1 MSMVVVMF
9 EILVAADVSTENLQ
23 REAADRMDLPVHA
36 KLSLQTGSCRGLAC
50 RGTGGTL
57 VRLGVELM
65 RCASTNALRIAS
77 ARAAWRGPS
86 RRVRPARRPRR
97 PGDAAQPF
105 TPS

>member
-1 MSMVVVMF
+1 MSMVMVMF
-9 EILVAADVSTENLQ
+9 EILVAADVSTASLQ

-77 ARAAWRGPS
+77 ARSAWRGFAH
-86 RRVRPARRPRR
+86 RVTPARRAPR
-97 PGDAAQPF
+97 GG
-105 TPS
+105 